1 MKKNSQSI
9 TSFLLIVLLSLLVGL
24 SSGCAPSL
32 SREMLTPSPTITD
45 TPLPSRTPDPSKPTK
60 TPLPTSRPRT
70 ASPTPEKEVQPT
82 RTVRV
87 SNIPARGLQVKEYYL
102 GQVEGYD
109 LQPGSYAQNQ
119 EFYDNI
125 PQEVLAGRNALLVQP
140 APPSVE
146 QVNAALQPFD
156 FRLEPSATQKNQ
168 YRFYRGD
175 ELLFDHVTAYGA
187 VFLNRSSSDFLF
199 SITLGNFEVWVIQKD
214 RFEMW
219 YAGEPRYLPIF
230 AGDNVV
236 AIGEPGDYVE
246 AGQPVFGVPIL
257 VNDQPKYQL
266 ALPYQGANNCP
277 IEEFRAWGD
286 HWVLEMEGEV
296 LVDGEKLTRKYLYEQ
311 VFNWQLINGKEF
323 FLFKDAGYYG
333 MFYDGSDLS
342 ITYGEIIHWPCI
354 DQQGGGG
361 VNLSAASSD
370 QAVTFFARRGMAWY
384 YVEVRNAN

>member
-1 MKKNSQSI
+1 MKKNSQFRI
-9 TSFLLIVLLSLLVGL
+9 CLLLIVLLSLMAGL
-24 SSGCAPSL
+24 SSGCAPRL

-60 TPLPTSRPRT
+60 TPLPTSRPRK
-70 ASPTPEKEVQPT
+70 ASPTPAKEAQPT
-82 RTVRV
+82 RTMRV

-102 GQVEGYD
+102 GQAEGYD
-109 LQPGSYAQNQ
+109 LQPGSYEQNR
-119 EFYDNI
+119 EFYENI
-125 PQEVLAGRNALLVQP
+125 PQEILAGRNALRVQP

-168 YRFYRGD
+168 YRFYRGN

-187 VFLNRSSSDFLF
+187 VSLNSSNSDFLF
-199 SITLGNFEVWVIQKD
+199 SITLGNYEVWVIQKD

-230 AGDNVV
+230 AGDNLV

-246 AGQPVFGVPIL
+246 AGQAVFGVPIL
-257 VNDQPKYQL
+257 VNDQPKYYL

-277 IEEFRAWGD
+277 IEKFRAWDD

-296 LVDGEKLTRKYLYEQ
+296 LVDGEKLTQKYLYEQ
-311 VFNWQLINGKEF
+311 VFNWQLINGEEF
-323 FLFKDAGYYG
+323 FLFKEAGYYG
-333 MFYDGSDLS
+333 MFYNGGDLS
-342 ITYGEIIHWPCI
+342 ISYGEIVHWPCI

-370 QAVTFFARRGMAWY
+370 QIVTFFARRGMAWY
-384 YVEVRNAN
+384 YVEVESAQ